1 MYSYSSQPQKCAL
14 LCHIDMEEARCIKR
28 DNQNPIKSS
37 LLTSTLWFAA
47 PFNSLSSETAVVL
60 REEEGEDQRGRC
72 QGPGPPRLGCCC
84 CCWVIGSTKSH
95 TINHNSHTRLSS
107 WEWWPPFPADYKQ
120 CHLLLVHTRQ
130 HIDFVCYE
138 KKLTLGNQKDFKKI
152 SIPHKY
158 LA

>member
-1 MYSYSSQPQKCAL
+1 MCVYSYSSQPQKCAL

-47 PFNSLSSETAVVL
+47 PFNSLSSETAVL

-72 QGPGPPRLGCCC
+72 QGPGPPRLGCC

>member
-1 MYSYSSQPQKCAL
+1 MCVYSYSSQPQKCAL

-47 PFNSLSSETAVVL
+47 PFNSLSSETAVL

-138 KKLTLGNQKDFKKI
+138 KKVD
-152 SIPHKY
+152 SR
-158 LA
+158 